1 MGNKKSAVAQTRGS
15 VTASVVKAKA
25 DLEAKIM
32 AAAEARKRADKAISD
47 LDAAINHM
55 ETITATSS
63 SHKTKKSVKRKIDES
78 VGGAPKKKK
87 KDGKRDKQRLDVKSM
102 ESMIETVLRKL
113 TASNTITVHP
123 ENEMKQS
130 NSNAMK
136 HSIEMTPKD
145 DVKKPKTNH

>member
-1 MGNKKSAVAQTRGS
+1 MTASAV
-15 VTASVVKAKA
+15 KAEA
-25 DLEAKIM
+25 DLQAKVM
-32 AAAEARKRADKAISD
+32 AAVDARKRAEKAISD
-47 LDAAINHM
+47 LDEATNHM
-55 ETITATSS
+55 KTIIATSS
-63 SHKTKKSVKRKIDES
+63 SSMTKKPVKRKIDGL

-87 KDGKRDKQRLDVKSM
+87 KDGKREKQRLDVKSM

-123 ENEMKQS
+123 ENQMKQS

-145 DVKKPKTNH
+145 NVKKLKTNH